1 MSMIFED
8 KIFPIFPAA
17 RPKSFSVFNLALA
30 AALIGSTKNL
40 FRASKF
46 TWGTISRGPAKLKRS
61 LNHKKGRSY
70 FNLMLAAVRS
80 LNDLETGEA
89 D

>member
-1 MSMIFED
+1 MIFED

-40 FRASKF
+40 FRASKL
-46 TWGTISRGPAKLKRS
+46 TWGRISKGPAKSKRA
-61 LNHKKGRSY
+61 L
-70 FNLMLAAVRS
+70 
-80 LNDLETGEA
+80 
-89 D
+89 